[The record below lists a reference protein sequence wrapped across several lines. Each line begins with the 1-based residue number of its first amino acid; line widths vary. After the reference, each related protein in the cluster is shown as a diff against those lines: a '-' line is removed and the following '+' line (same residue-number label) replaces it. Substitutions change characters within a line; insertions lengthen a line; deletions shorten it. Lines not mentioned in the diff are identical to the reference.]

1 MLFDRTQGP
10 VMDKV
15 NGSKAHSGARLIGY
29 DKRKNIGF
37 HHGHNRHDP

>member
-1 MLFDRTQGP
+1 
-10 VMDKV
+10 MDKV
-15 NGSKAHSGARLIGY
+15 TSSSKSRSGARLIDY